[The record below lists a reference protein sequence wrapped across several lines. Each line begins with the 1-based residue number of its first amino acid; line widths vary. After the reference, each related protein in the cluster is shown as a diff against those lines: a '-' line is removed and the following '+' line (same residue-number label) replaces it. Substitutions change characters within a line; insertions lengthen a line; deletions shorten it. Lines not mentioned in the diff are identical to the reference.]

1 MTSKKVLG
9 ALSLAAVLGV
19 AGLGVAGANAFTNQQ
34 TQVTYSVAID
44 ETQSIQTSSNS
55 ITAEA
60 TNGQLATAVSSGS
73 LSHTLTYSTNNAT
86 GYTVTASVQ
95 TDANLAAD
103 GSKTIAYSDDAVAAS
118 GASRWNLTADGT
130 IIALASAT
138 SAEIASGAAPASG
151 ETTTVTFAAFVD
163 ETQESGTYTKQ
174 VTYTLAAEA

>member
-19 AGLGVAGANAFTNQQ
+19 AGLGVAGANAFTDQ
-34 TQVTYSVAID
+34 TTNVTYSVAID
-44 ETQSIQTSSNS
+44 ETQSIQTSSAS

-60 TNGQLATAVSSGS
+60 TNGQLATAIAAGS

-86 GYTVTASVQ
+86 GYTVTASVE
-95 TDANLAAD
+95 TDANLTS
-103 GSKTIAYSDDAVAAS
+103 GGNTIAYSDSTIDAS

-130 IIALASAT
+130 IVALASAT

-151 ETTTVTFAAFVD
+151 ETTNVTFAAFVD
-163 ETQESGTYTKQ
+163 DTQESGTYTKQ